1 MLQVYVEVAR
11 VPRRCATIHR
21 SICILVR
28 NNAAF
33 PRPRNSRRRP
43 GPRQITVKRG
53 RSLNRR
59 PADRYTFY
67 DCQVSNKG
75 LKIIQTVHPGGS
87 TRSAVKHLVPGHA
100 VLAAVQRED
109 VVAATLLLPNP
120 ATNNPVHVHAYRL
133 LDNHNLFSFSS
144 LFYLLYPRRMSAR
157 IIQQRWT
164 RFNGKTGM
172 ANAPRFETLTVL
184 LRGENVVF
192 FFFFRLDEAGISLVV
207 NFIRE
212 K

>member
-33 PRPRNSRRRP
+33 PRPRNSWRRP

-144 LFYLLYPRRMSAR
+144 FSIFSTLVGCPRGLYSSAGRVSTGNQEWRMR
-157 IIQQRWT
+157 QDL
-164 RFNGKTGM
+164 K
-172 ANAPRFETLTVL
+172 L
-184 LRGENVVF
+184 
-192 FFFFRLDEAGISLVV
+192 
-207 NFIRE
+207 
-212 K
+212 